1 MAWAP
6 TPPSRPS
13 GPGDRA
19 PSPPAE
25 GVPPAVPS
33 NAPSKA
39 PPAVPSEP
47 TSPGRRSRS
56 ARARWIVAVVLVVA
70 LAVVAGRQW
79 EQQSAASDTAAV
91 VSARAH
97 DSDIGQALARDRVS
111 ADLPLGYQPG
121 PDLPFPGDSYRLLAD
136 TRPGAP
142 VSSARWRV
150 WIGEGVDS
158 SQLCV
163 VAAFTS
169 AQELVDCYPAES
181 LYTSLFTIA
190 SPVGSEPLAIRLDR
204 GDVTVNGTRVVASG
218 R

>member
-13 GPGDRA
+13 GPGDRQS
-19 PSPPAE
+19 PPPAE
-25 GVPPAVPS
+25 RVPATDPTGSTVPGQE
-33 NAPSKA
+33 AR
-39 PPAVPSEP
+39 
-47 TSPGRRSRS
+47 GRRSRS
-56 ARARWIVAVVLVVA
+56 ARVSWIAALVLVVA

-79 EQQSAASDTAAV
+79 DERSAASDAAAI

-97 DSDIGQALARDRVS
+97 DSDIGRALARDRVS

-142 VSSARWRV
+142 SSSPRWRV
-150 WIGEGVDS
+150 WIGEGVDP
-158 SQLCV
+158 SQLCI
-163 VAAFTS
+163 VAAITS
-169 AQELVDCYPAES
+169 AQELVTCYPADR
-181 LYTSLFTIA
+181 LYTGLFTIT
-190 SPVGSEPLAIRLDR
+190 SPVGDEALAIRLDE
-204 GDVTVNGTRVVASG
+204 GDVTVDGMRVVAGG

>member
-13 GPGDRA
+13 GPGDRG
-19 PSPPAE
+19 SPPPAQV
-25 GVPPAVPS
+25 VPPRE
-33 NAPSKA
+33 
-39 PPAVPSEP
+39 PPGPITPSEP
-47 TSPGRRSRS
+47 APPGRRSRS
-56 ARARWIVAVVLVVA
+56 TRAWWIAGVVLVVA
-70 LAVVAGRQW
+70 LGVVAGRQW
-79 EQQSAASDTAAV
+79 QQQSAASDAAAI

-142 VSSARWRV
+142 ASSPRWRV

-158 SQLCV
+158 SQLCI

-169 AQELVDCYPAES
+169 AQELVNCYPADR
-181 LYTSLFTIA
+181 LYTSLFTIT
-190 SPVGSEPLAIRLDR
+190 SPVGDESLAIRLDE
-204 GDVTVNGTRVVASG
+204 GDVTVDGKRTAASG